1 MLGAAHSMANP
12 LTAHF
17 DIIHGQAVGV
27 ALPAVIRRNSQDAE
41 VAALYRELLSSQPLD
56 AWITTQVA
64 NQGLATCLS
73 DLNVSREMLHQ
84 LAKEASTQ
92 WTAQFNPIGLT
103 ADDFE
108 QLYQSCY

>member
-1 MLGAAHSMANP
+1 MP
-12 LTAHF
+12 KY
-17 DIIHGQAVGV
+17 
-27 ALPAVIRRNSQDAE
+27 
-41 VAALYRELLSSQPLD
+41 AALYRELLSSQPLD

-92 WTAQFNPIGLT
+92 WDRAIQPDRVDCRRFRTALSKLLLKLLEVLPR
-103 ADDFE
+103 
-108 QLYQSCY
+108 